1 VAPEGVAEEVPAG
14 RPVAAPKPPDERP
27 PRRRFT
33 VTTFDSLGDPT
44 FRWFFVSMFGWF
56 ASMNMQLLVRGF
68 IVFELTGS
76 FAALGLV
83 SLANALPGLA
93 LSLPGG
99 VIADRL
105 SKKRV
110 VQVGQVA
117 NMSVAALL
125 AVLMLA
131 DLLIF
136 EYLLACAVVQGAINA
151 LIMPSRQAMIPEIV
165 SSERLMNA
173 VALNTAGMNVMRL
186 AAPAAGG
193 VLLALVGPGWVY
205 MAMAG
210 LYGGSALFLVPVRNR
225 VDALS
230 AAMPSAPMSHHPTAP
245 SGGFQQIVEGGRY
258 ILRDR
263 IVFMI
268 LSVNLVIVLVS
279 MPYQMMLP
287 GFAKEVLDAGPDR
300 LGLLMS
306 LTGVGSLAGS
316 LVIASMTAQNRGRV
330 LLFSSLLLG
339 ISLLAFSAST
349 IFWLTA
355 GLMIIIGIGQA
366 GRMSL
371 SNVLLQAYTEP
382 SYRGRVM
389 SVYMLE
395 FSLVSFGTFLVGVL
409 ANLVGVQM
417 AIGLTGVALVAMVL
431 YLLAFVPKMRNLP

>member
-1 VAPEGVAEEVPAG
+1 V
-14 RPVAAPKPPDERP
+14 
-27 PRRRFT
+27 
-33 VTTFDSLGDPT
+33 

-56 ASMNMQLLVRGF
+56 ASMNMQMLVRGF

-83 SLANALPGLA
+83 SLANALPGLV

-105 SKKRV
+105 NKKHV
-110 VQVGQVA
+110 VQLGQVA
-117 NMSVAALL
+117 NMSVSGVLAA
-125 AVLMLA
+125 LMLA

-136 EYLLACAVVQGAINA
+136 EYLLVCAVIQGAINA
-151 LIMPSRQAMIPEIV
+151 MIMPSRQAMIPEIV
-165 SSERLMNA
+165 STERLMNA

-205 MAMAG
+205 MVMAG
-210 LYGGSALFLVPVRNR
+210 LYGGSALFLVPVRSR
-225 VDALS
+225 PDAFPLPPPPVVDGHS
-230 AAMPSAPMSHHPTAP
+230 ARAT
-245 SGGFQQIVEGGRY
+245 GGFQQIIEGGRY
-258 ILRDR
+258 IKRDR

-268 LSVNLVIVLVS
+268 LFVNLVIVLVS

-316 LVIASMTAQNRGRV
+316 LVIASMSARNRGLV
-330 LLFSSLLLG
+330 LLLSSLLLG

-355 GLMIIIGIGQA
+355 GLMIIIGVGQA

-409 ANLVGVQM
+409 ANLVGVQV
-417 AIGLTGVALVAMVL
+417 AIGLTGLALVALVL
-431 YLLAFVPKMRNLP
+431 YLLAFVPRMRNLP